1 MKELLIESKG
11 IKTEHYFIPP
21 FKLREGELVIIY
33 LEGGAHF
40 DDLKEQLV
48 TIFAGKA
55 HHKNVKVIKPLTFAA
70 PIEESRLKRIFNSM
84 SVGSYL
90 KRNANLKSSV
100 SRIFEVDNFTKKD
113 KVKKLD
119 ISERKRLSLCAVFS
133 KTKYVSFDLRGET
146 VAYFYKTYQFAKDE
160 IKNDNAAILIE
171 WSNDLKNDCSKFISI
186 EWLVDSEELKKA
198 FSNGGKLSP
207 MY

>member
-70 PIEESRLKRIFNSM
+70 PIEESRLKRIFNPM

-90 KRNANLKSSV
+90 KRNANLKNSV